1 MRRALAAFLLAC
13 PSYALCQSSP
23 AGLWKTFSDR
33 NGQPDGLVRI
43 VEVAGH
49 YEATVQA
56 VFSPPAPSAN
66 PLCELCPG
74 ELKDKPVVGLKIMR
88 DLHPD
93 GDAYAGE
100 ILDPD
105 DGNVYRCTVRLIEG
119 GRKLEVRGYVGLPIF
134 GRTQVW
140 TREAPQ

>member
-1 MRRALAAFLLAC
+1 MRLAVLALLAAFSSGALA
-13 PSYALCQSSP
+13 QSTP

-33 NGQPDGLVRI
+33 NGQADGLVRI
-43 VEVAGH
+43 VEVDGH

-56 VFSPPAPSAN
+56 VFSPPAASPH

-74 ELKDKPVVGLKIMR
+74 ELKDKPVIGLKIMR
-88 DLHPD
+88 DLRPD
-93 GDAYAGE
+93 GDAWAGE

-105 DGNVYRCTVRLIEG
+105 DGNLYRCKVRLLDG

-134 GRTQVW
+134 GRTEVW
-140 TREAPQ
+140 QREAQ